1 MVLAYVGLGM
11 RAEAEAL
18 AAEHVEDASTPPST
32 LAVMYTAL
40 GDKDRAFEALE
51 RTAVIEP
58 QRLPILL
65 AYPEMAALRGDPRLA
80 ALRQRFRLLP
90 Q

>member
-1 MVLAYVGLGM
+1 M

-18 AAEHVEDASTPPST
+18 AAEHGDNPPST
-32 LAVMYTAL
+32 LAAMYAAL
-40 GDKDRAFEALE
+40 GDKDRAFEALK
-51 RTAVIEP
+51 RAAHVEP

-65 AYPEMAALRGDPRLA
+65 AYPEIAVPLRGDPRLMS
-80 ALRQRFRLLP
+80 LRQQFRLPP

>member
-18 AAEHVEDASTPPST
+18 AAEHVGDAPPSM
-32 LAVMYTAL
+32 LAVIYTAL

-51 RTAVIEP
+51 RTAFVEP

-65 AYPEMAALRGDPRLA
+65 AYPEMAALRGDPRLV
-80 ALRQRFRLLP
+80 ALRQRFRLPP

>member
-1 MVLAYVGLGM
+1 M

-18 AAEHVEDASTPPST
+18 AAEHSDAFPST
-32 LAVMYTAL
+32 LAAMYAAL

-51 RTAVIEP
+51 RTAHVEP

-65 AYPEMAALRGDPRLA
+65 AYPEIAVPLRGDPRLVS
-80 ALRQRFRLLP
+80 LRQRLRLPP